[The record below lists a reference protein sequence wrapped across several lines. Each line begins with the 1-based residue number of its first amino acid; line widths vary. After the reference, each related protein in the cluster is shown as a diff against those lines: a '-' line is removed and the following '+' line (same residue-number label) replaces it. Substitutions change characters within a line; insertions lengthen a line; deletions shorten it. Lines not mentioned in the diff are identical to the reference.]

1 MSCRGREAEL
11 RPGAELVWHKHVQ
24 SPRGCNFQDPAWRVE
39 LLRLQEVQNHLKG
52 YISKDSRSIV
62 WRGQRVCISN
72 KLPAGVQAQGLLSPH
87 PTTPY
92 LQCGSLLSEAPT
104 FCYALEQVAYVTC

>member
-24 SPRGCNFQDPAWRVE
+24 SPRGCNSQDPAWRVE

-52 YISKDSRSIV
+52 CISKDSRSIV
-62 WRGQRVCISN
+62 WGGARGSAFLISS
-72 KLPAGVQAQGLLSPH
+72 Q
-87 PTTPY
+87 
-92 LQCGSLLSEAPT
+92 
-104 FCYALEQVAYVTC
+104 QVFRPRAF